1 MNVTMKKLVCVAVA
15 LVVQCVAIGWL
26 VWRYESIVRGGTE
39 VRFRC
44 EAYDPYDPLRGRYL
58 NTTVRESCTNFV
70 DFAAEKGKTWEFRNR
85 LYAKLEPST
94 NGLWCVV
101 AVALTPSDDGGLWVK
116 PKRSSV
122 EQLIT
127 WSDKGRTESYEDFE
141 KRRERSPL
149 VARVWMPDQLFVNE
163 NVASAAEKVLREAT
177 SAKGKGAVAVYRVR
191 GGEIVITDIEIAG
204 KSVLALARESDV
216 KGTK

>member
-1 MNVTMKKLVCVAVA
+1 MNVNMKKMVCVAVA

-26 VWRYESIVRGGTE
+26 IWRYESIVRGGTE

-85 LYAKLEPST
+85 LYAKLELST

>member
-1 MNVTMKKLVCVAVA
+1 MTVNMKKMVGVAVA
-15 LVVQCVAIGWL
+15 RVVQCAAIGWL
-26 VWRYESIVRGGTE
+26 VWRSESIVRGGTE

-101 AVALTPSDDGGLWVK
+101 AVALTPPDDGGLWVK
-116 PKRSSV
+116 PMRSSV

-163 NVASAAEKVLREAT
+163 NIASAAEKVLREAT

-204 KSVLALARESDV
+204 KSVLALARDAA
-216 KGTK
+216 KND

>member
-1 MNVTMKKLVCVAVA
+1 MNVNMKKMVCVAVA
-15 LVVQCVAIGWL
+15 LVVQCAAIGWL

-101 AVALTPSDDGGLWVK
+101 AVALTPPDDGGLWVK
-116 PKRSSV
+116 PMRSSV

-127 WSDKGRTESYEDFE
+127 WSDKGRTESYEE
-141 KRRERSPL
+141 GASVRRSLR
-149 VARVWMPDQLFVNE
+149 
-163 NVASAAEKVLREAT
+163 ASGCPISFL
-177 SAKGKGAVAVYRVR
+177 
-191 GGEIVITDIEIAG
+191 
-204 KSVLALARESDV
+204 
-216 KGTK
+216 

>member
-1 MNVTMKKLVCVAVA
+1 MNVNMKKLVCVAVA

-70 DFAAEKGKTWEFRNR
+70 DFAAEKGKTWEFPNR

-116 PKRSSV
+116 PMRSSV
-122 EQLIT
+122 EHLIT

-149 VARVWMPDQLFVNE
+149 VARVWMPDQLFGNE

-177 SAKGKGAVAVYRVR
+177 SAKGKGAVAVYRAH

-204 KSVLALARESDV
+204 KSVLALARESNV

>member
-1 MNVTMKKLVCVAVA
+1 MNVNMKKMVCVAVA

-116 PKRSSV
+116 PMRSSV

-163 NVASAAEKVLREAT
+163 NVASAAEKVLHEAT
-177 SAKGKGAVAVYRVR
+177 SAKGKGAVAVYRAR
-191 GGEIVITDIEIAG
+191 CGEIVITDIEIAG
-204 KSVLALARESDV
+204 KSVLALARDAA
-216 KGTK
+216 KND

>member
-1 MNVTMKKLVCVAVA
+1 MNVNMKKLVCVAVA

-58 NTTVRESCTNFV
+58 NTTVRESCMNFV
-70 DFAAEKGKTWEFRNR
+70 DFAAEKGKFRNR

-116 PKRSSV
+116 PMRSSV

-204 KSVLALARESDV
+204 KSVLALAREPDV